1 VTDNEPQPLVGQNVD
16 LGYASESRGSS
27 PAGVQGNLS
36 APTIL
41 GDIIKRET
49 FLLADDDESA
59 PSTPQDSAD
68 STLRGIGHATEYF
81 VLLYSTIVKL
91 IPIPQGRSSSD
102 WQN

>member
-1 VTDNEPQPLVGQNVD
+1 MLYGKLSCLTPLLVTDNEPQPLAGQNVD

-36 APTIL
+36 VPTIL
-41 GDIIKRET
+41 GDVNKREQ

-68 STLRGIGHATEYF
+68 STLRGIGHATEY
-81 VLLYSTIVKL
+81 VLLLATHRL
-91 IPIPQGRSSSD
+91 
-102 WQN
+102 